1 MQLFRIL
8 SIDGGGIKGVFP
20 ASFLAALQSDLP
32 NPIADYFD
40 LIAGTSTG
48 GIIAIGLGL
57 GLSAQELLEFY
68 KSEGP
73 AIFPPSAAAGWIR
86 HWFVSKYHPEPLR
99 DALNK
104 AIGGKILGDSKH
116 RLIIPALNAA
126 TGEIYIYK
134 TRHHAKLET
143 DWKIPAVE
151 VALATSAAPTY
162 FPIHRSTINVP
173 FIDGGIW
180 ANNPTG
186 LAVVEAV
193 TLLEQA
199 PSQLRVL
206 SLGCTYCP
214 VDFRPKSG
222 GKFGWARKAVE
233 AAMSG
238 QSGGSMGTAY
248 MIAGHPSV
256 VRVDPAVRKGFAELD
271 KARAIPDLEG
281 LGYSE
286 ARQRRTELKPVFFV
300 EPAQKFKPVP

>member
-1 MQLFRIL
+1 MFRIL

-20 ASFLAALQSDLP
+20 ASFLAALQADLP
-32 NPIADYFD
+32 HPVADYFD

-86 HWFVSKYHPEPLR
+86 HWFVSKYQPEPLR

-104 AIGGKILGDSKH
+104 AIGAKVLGDSKH
-116 RLIIPALNAA
+116 RLIIPTLNAA

-134 TRHHAKLET
+134 TRHHTKLKT
-143 DWKIPAVE
+143 DWRVPAVE

-162 FPIHRSTINVP
+162 FPVHRSTINVP

-199 PSQLRVL
+199 PSEIRVL
-206 SLGCTYCP
+206 SLGCGYCP
-214 VDFRPKSG
+214 VDLRPKFA
-222 GKFGWARKAVE
+222 GKFGWASKAIE

-248 MIAGHPSV
+248 MIAGHSSV
-256 VRVDPAVRKGFAELD
+256 VRVNPVVPNSLAALD
-271 KARAIPDLEG
+271 ATRAIPDLEG

-286 ARQRRTELKPVFFV
+286 ARQKRPELQPVFFNQ
-300 EPAQKFKPVP
+300 PAPTFEPVP